1 MHLIPVTSSVLAI
14 RTDFTDHEAWKTTV
28 AAISQPAGEGLL
40 ANVEFLDDPAYT
52 RMTSRQLLGL
62 VPAGYAHS
70 FLLVIDDRT
79 IRDDDH
85 PVLVVD
91 IADEP
96 GRQFRA
102 VPELTVVIEHYLA
115 AGDAGFADFAES
127 ADADG
132 IVRGS

>member
-1 MHLIPVTSSVLAI
+1 MDLIPRTPSVLAI
-14 RTDFTDHEAWKTTV
+14 RTDFSDHEAWKSAV

-52 RMTSRQLLGL
+52 GRTAQQLLGI

-70 FLLVIDDRT
+70 FLLIIDDLT
-79 IRDDDH
+79 VSCRDQA
-85 PVLVVD
+85 VLVVD

-102 VPELTVVIEHYLA
+102 VPELVLVIEHYLS
-115 AGDAGFADFAES
+115 AGEVGFADFAES
-127 ADADG
+127 ADPDG
-132 IVRGS
+132 VVRGS

>member
-14 RTDFTDHEAWKTTV
+14 RTDFSDHEAWKTTV

-40 ANVEFLDDPAYT
+40 ANVEFLDDPACAGKT
-52 RMTSRQLLGL
+52 ALQLLDL
-62 VPAGYAHS
+62 VPAGYPHS
-70 FLLVIDDRT
+70 FLLVVDEVT
-79 IRDDDH
+79 VSGLDH

-91 IADEP
+91 MAQEP

-102 VPELTVVIEHYLA
+102 VPELAVVIEHYLS